1 MNCTVHPARPFL
13 LLLVLAAV
21 LPVQSQKTE
30 GNSSPRLFDV
40 ASIKRSKPGAVIQ
53 DMRIT
58 FPPGRMEAV
67 DITLSEMLLSFSGFS
82 GKVEGGPKWVE
93 SERYDV
99 IAKADGEITPAE
111 RGPMLMALLQDRFK
125 LTVHHEAKEEPGIAL
140 TKGKQLPDV
149 KPAKDGQQTLGRLDD
164 HRQVIF
170 RNVRM
175 SQFAGYLRGMWGT
188 PVVDRT
194 DMGGNY
200 DFSLDPD
207 SFATTPDEAFR
218 DRIRSAVEALGFKLE
233 PQRIT
238 RDITVIDHVERPTE
252 N

>member
-149 KPAKDGQQTLGRLDD
+149 KPAKGWSTDARPFRRPPSSHLQERQDVPVRGLSSWNVGHACGRP
-164 HRQVIF
+164 HRHGRQ
-170 RNVRM
+170 
-175 SQFAGYLRGMWGT
+175 LRF
-188 PVVDRT
+188 
-194 DMGGNY
+194 
-200 DFSLDPD
+200 FS
-207 SFATTPDEAFR
+207 
-218 DRIRSAVEALGFKLE
+218 RS
-233 PQRIT
+233 R
-238 RDITVIDHVERPTE
+238 
-252 N
+252 